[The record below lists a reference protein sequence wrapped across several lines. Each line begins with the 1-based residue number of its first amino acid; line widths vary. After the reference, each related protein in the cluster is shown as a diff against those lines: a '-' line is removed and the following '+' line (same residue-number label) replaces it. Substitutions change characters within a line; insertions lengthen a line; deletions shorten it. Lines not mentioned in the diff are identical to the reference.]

1 MIHILITDELEQSGL
16 DHLAQAN
23 NVQFDVKTNLSK
35 DELIAIIPHYDALI
49 LRSGTRVDADVI
61 AAAKN
66 LKVIGR
72 AGIGVDNIDIRA
84 ATMNGIIV
92 MNTPQANSIAKAEY
106 SIALMLA
113 VSRFIPQSH
122 ALVQKGEWARVP
134 FTGAQLYRKVLG
146 LIGFGRIARLIT
158 KRVQAFGMDVI
169 AYAPVV
175 SEEIGREYNI
185 TLVDLDDLLAQSD
198 YISLHTALLPET
210 ETIINADHIQ
220 QMKDG
225 VYLINTA
232 RGRLLDESALADA
245 LKTGKI
251 RAAALDVYTQEPPVN
266 NPLIGLP
273 NVVHTPHVSD
283 YTNEAQ
289 RNVAV
294 QTVDQ
299 VLDALH
305 GTDFRNAL
313 NLPYPAGPD
322 FAFMRPY
329 MELGAKLGLMQAR
342 LANGPIRKIEID
354 VRGEMGSELI
364 RPIAAGV
371 LKGLLETSIADAVN
385 FINAPILA
393 EENGITVSRVKGI
406 GLVDYPNLILC
417 RVHWEDGERLLGGV
431 LFADG
436 EPRIVQIDDYQLEAR
451 PEGCVLV
458 MLNKD
463 VPGVIGQVGT
473 LLAAYEVNIGEW
485 RMGRQRPGGIA
496 LSFINV
502 DSEPPTVVLDALA
515 RITAVTEVRLISL

>member
-16 DHLAQAN
+16 DRLAAAE
-23 NVQFDVKTNLSK
+23 NVQFDIKTGLRK
-35 DELIAIIPHYDALI
+35 EELITIIPKYDAII
-49 LRSGTRVDADVI
+49 LRSSTQIDADVLT
-61 AAAKN
+61 AAKN

-84 ATMNGIIV
+84 ATMNGVIV

-113 VSRFIPQSH
+113 ISRFIPQSH
-122 ALVQKGEWARVP
+122 TLVQNGKWARSP
-134 FTGAQLYRKVLG
+134 FTGDQLYRKVLG

-158 KRVQAFGMDVI
+158 KRMQAFGMEVI

-185 TLVDLDDLLAQSD
+185 TLVDLDDLFAQSD
-198 YISLHTALLPET
+198 FISLHTALLPET
-210 ETIINADHIQ
+210 DMIINAEHIQ

-225 VYLINTA
+225 VYIINTA
-232 RGRLLDESALADA
+232 RGRLVDESALADA
-245 LKTGKI
+245 LKTGKV
-251 RAAALDVYTQEPPVN
+251 RAAAIDVYTQEPPID

-273 NVVHTPHVSD
+273 NVIHTPHIGD

-289 RNVAV
+289 RDVAA

-299 VLDALH
+299 VLDAIN
-305 GTDFRNAL
+305 GTDFRNAI
-313 NLPYPAGPD
+313 NLPYPAGPE

-354 VRGEMGSELI
+354 VRGEMGDDLI

-371 LKGLLETSIADAVN
+371 LKGLLETSFADTVN
-385 FINAPILA
+385 FINAPMLA
-393 EENGITVSRVKGI
+393 EENGIAVSRVKGI
-406 GLVDYPNLILC
+406 GQVDYPNKILC

-436 EPRIVQIDDYQLEAR
+436 KPRIVQIDDYQLEAR

-485 RMGRQRPGGIA
+485 RMGRQRPGDVA

-502 DSEPPTVVLDALA
+502 DSEPPAVVLDALA

>member
-1 MIHILITDELEQSGL
+1 MINILITDELEQSGL
-16 DHLAQAN
+16 DHLAAAE
-23 NVQFDVKTNLSK
+23 NVQFDVKINLSK
-35 DELIAIIPHYDALI
+35 EDLINLIPQYNALI
-49 LRSGTRVDADVI
+49 VRSGTQVDADVI
-61 AAAKN
+61 NAAKN

-92 MNTPQANSIAKAEY
+92 MNAPQANSIAKAEY
-106 SIALMLA
+106 TIALMLA
-113 VSRFIPQSH
+113 VSRSIPQSH
-122 ALVQKGEWARVP
+122 EFVKRGDWARTS
-134 FTGAQLYRKVLG
+134 FTGDQIYRKTLG
-146 LIGFGRIARLIT
+146 LFGFGRIARLIT

-175 SEEIGREYNI
+175 SEEIGREFNV

-210 ETIINADHIQ
+210 EKIINAEHIA

-232 RGRLLDESALADA
+232 RGKLIDDSALAA
-245 LKTGKI
+245 GLQSGKI
-251 RAAALDVYTQEPPVN
+251 RAAALDVYTQEPPTT

-273 NVVHTPHVSD
+273 NVIHTPHLGD
-283 YTNEAQ
+283 YTKEAQ
-289 RNVAV
+289 RNVAT
-294 QTVDQ
+294 QIIDQ
-299 VLDALH
+299 VLDALS
-305 GTDFRNAL
+305 GTDFRNAI

-329 MELGAKLGLMQAR
+329 MELGAKLGMMQAR

-354 VRGEMGSELI
+354 VRGEMGDELI

-371 LKGLLETSIADAVN
+371 LKGLLENSIADAVN
-385 FINAPILA
+385 FINAPMLA

-406 GLVDYPNLILC
+406 GQVDYPNLILC
-417 RVHWEDGERLLGGV
+417 RVQWEDGERLLGGV

-451 PEGCVLV
+451 PEGCVIV

-485 RMGRQRPGGIA
+485 RMGRQRPGDIA

-502 DSEPPTVVLDALA
+502 DSEPPAAVIDALA
-515 RITAVTEVRLISL
+515 RITAVTEVRLITL